1 MIKMKLVDLE
11 LEISGET
18 DPPPMRGRPTEEE
31 LNARDG
37 FLCWS
42 RMQAEAGEQLEAI
55 LGRKECERQS
65 SGGMFFWGVGN
76 APSVLIRSLSRL
88 EKPIPVVFS
97 IMKGKPKIV
106 DASPSRTVVWRKYLD
121 ENNVER
127 PLPPQALVTS
137 RAESALGPKTR
148 HFALVCCSETPLVLE
163 RGRGFDPGMYRNA
176 GGTGAPIGPSQVTAL
191 LKRTPKSAGHT
202 DYEVNLRAWLVGGY
216 WVKLTDP
223 VELPPHKLAEAGRQL
238 RAGEDWVDY
247 VRRLRDGPTAITEN
261 IPEQGLLI

>member
-1 MIKMKLVDLE
+1 MTLKSSNTVRYL
-11 LEISGET
+11 
-18 DPPPMRGRPTEEE
+18 PTEGY
-31 LNARDG
+31 LNILGG

-55 LGRKECERQS
+55 IARKECERRS

-88 EKPIPVVFS
+88 GKPIPVVFS
-97 IMKGKPKIV
+97 IMKSKPKITDV
-106 DASPSRTVVWRKYLD
+106 SPSGTVVWRKYID

-127 PLPPQALVTS
+127 PLPPQAFVTS

-148 HFALVCCSETPLVLE
+148 HFALVCWSETPLVLE
-163 RGRGFDPGMYRNA
+163 RGIAFDPSKYRNA
-176 GGTGAPIGPSQVTAL
+176 AGTGAPIGPSQVTAL
-191 LKRTPKSAGHT
+191 LKRVQGSGGHT
-202 DYEVNLRAWLVGGY
+202 DYEVNMRAWLVGGY

-223 VELPPHKLAEAGRQL
+223 VDLPAHKLAEADRRL
-238 RAGEDWVDY
+238 RTGEDWVDY
-247 VRRLRDGPTAITEN
+247 VRRLRDGPTEIKES